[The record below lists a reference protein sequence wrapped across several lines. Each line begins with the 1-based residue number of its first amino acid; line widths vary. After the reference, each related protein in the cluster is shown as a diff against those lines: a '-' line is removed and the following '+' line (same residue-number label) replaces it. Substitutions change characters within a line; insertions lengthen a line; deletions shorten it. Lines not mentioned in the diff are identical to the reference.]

1 MCALVRGMTD
11 ILTPVNELWNSSF
24 TRTDGYPTSSSFDTI
39 TKGVNNWI
47 SGQNISIYEPSGT
60 YGTITNVSYSI
71 SNGVLTVS
79 GTHSSVSGQNRNTP
93 LWIVFNQGL
102 TKINTDYTIAY
113 KASDEVGCTV
123 SLAGLPV
130 IHTNIYAKGSND
142 PTCTEKILVT
152 HVGSSRSTFICAQ
165 INILKDST
173 SFSFKVW
180 DFCAYE
186 GCYCNP
192 PVRRSID
199 NIVGV
204 PFVLRE
210 DVDYLSINACLCK
223 YMATAIDT
231 SAALT
236 TTGCIKDI
244 SGNVHH
250 TQVNSS
256 SNGTVPYISDCG
268 KVIQSI
274 STRTE
279 AYAFNTKNIGIQLT
293 NDGTYDELTSFTRF
307 KYVNRASSLDNTN
320 KACGLEWSLA
330 SSGGAQAARWN
341 YWYVRDGTTK
351 IGVCINIK
359 NGKRESD
366 LTTISFGHM
375 YAVMWSVSLIK
386 GLRTIYIYDI
396 TDNKIIFS
404 ESITIPTKDS
414 GNQWNL
420 NNSTYPNH
428 RPYLFLASGA
438 SVLVMESAMY
448 SCYMNCDNFNYL
460 VDNYHPEVGAAYLGA

>member
-1 MCALVRGMTD
+1 MCALVKGMTD
-11 ILTPVNELWNSSF
+11 ILTPINILPNSDFSRDGGYASTQTWAAPASGNSNYNYVAYNVSIIFYIGTF
-24 TRTDGYPTSSSFDTI
+24 TNVTVTRS
-39 TKGVNNWI
+39 KN
-47 SGQNISIYEPSGT
+47 SIRVSGT
-60 YGTITNVSYSI
+60 YSGSNNNLRVNFNNVGLHKYVNFYTITSKVIDNLGNISGIAAYVQTDGIIVHQRFDKVNNTYYPLMIESTTTEGAQNVRLASI
-71 SNGVLTVS
+71 NFS
-79 GTHSSVSGQNRNTP
+79 GASGSFDFTISDCR
-93 LWIVFNQGL
+93 IYQGQ
-102 TKINTDYTIAY
+102 
-113 KASDEVGCTV
+113 
-123 SLAGLPV
+123 
-130 IHTNIYAKGSND
+130 
-142 PTCTEKILVT
+142 
-152 HVGSSRSTFICAQ
+152 F
-165 INILKDST
+165 
-173 SFSFKVW
+173 
-180 DFCAYE
+180 
-186 GCYCNP
+186 CNP
-192 PVRRSID
+192 PIID
-199 NIVGV
+199 S
-204 PFVLRE
+204 L
-210 DVDYLSINACLCK
+210 DVMPGHQFILKEELDYLSTNACLCK

-404 ESITIPTKDS
+404 ESITILTKDS

-420 NNSTYPNH
+420 NNSTNPNH

-438 SVLVMESAMY
+438 SVLLMESAMY
-448 SCYMNCDNFNYL
+448 SCYMNRDNFNYL
-460 VDNYHPEVGAAYLGA
+460 VDNYHPEIGAAYLGA